1 VIYFYV
7 CTKKSCANKQEEEH
21 LVEGFKEFRPKC
33 DKCGSDCEYKW
44 FPTIIQF
51 ALIDGPSG
59 TAPSKAER
67 IKDYRRKQYEI
78 VGKRQKDRYGHL
90 NRDAVSNIDGQ
101 ITESWR
107 EAQSIALKEKGKR
120 SAATYEPKVQAEKK
134 KRVRT

>member
-1 VIYFYV
+1 MFRYDY
-7 CTKKSCANKQEEEH
+7 SCSKCENIQEEEH
-21 LVEGFKEFRPKC
+21 SVNGFKEFQPKC
-33 DKCGSDCEYKW
+33 VKCGSSCSYKW
-44 FPTIIQF
+44 TPTIIQF
-51 ALIDGPSG
+51 SLLDGPSG
-59 TAPSKAER
+59 TAPSKAGR
-67 IKDYRRKQYEI
+67 IKDYRRRQYEI

-90 NRDAVSNIDGQ
+90 NRDAIPNTNNGQ